1 VNPLRPRPAAQPI
14 SANSSAAFEFVM
26 APVIMALIGLWLDKS
41 VFHTLPVLTVAF
53 AILGL
58 VGATIKLYY
67 GYKFQM
73 AQHAEKASWTK
84 VTPIARPTDD
94 TEGSAASA

>member
-1 VNPLRPRPAAQPI
+1 MNPI
-14 SANSSAAFEFVM
+14 STRQATKPISGNSNASFEFVA
-26 APVIMALIGLWLDKS
+26 APVILALIGLWLDKS
-41 VFHTLPVLTVAF
+41 VFHTTPIITVAF

-73 AQHAEKASWTK
+73 QQHAEAATW
-84 VTPIARPTDD
+84 ARPK
-94 TEGSAASA
+94 SATTAVADES